1 MSTEEQTDEQGRS
14 SDAGAPPASDIMA
27 AARTLYPDTAEPQ
40 VRLAAL
46 MAALDAHGQEL
57 IVNVLEAYS
66 AWDHYVKHHPSR
78 TSASPPLTIPGMQ
91 TPGFCWVVLICLKNF
106 RLWSVKRHVWGRCGL
121 LYDARTCPAGA
132 IMTTSTESH
141 TAITC

>member
-1 MSTEEQTDEQGRS
+1 MSTEEQTDEQGRR

-46 MAALDAHGQEL
+46 MAALDAQGQEL

-66 AWDHYVKHHPSR
+66 AWDHYVTHHPSR
-78 TSASPPLTIPGMQ
+78 TAASPPLTIPGMQ
-91 TPGFCWVVLICLKNF
+91 TPAPEEAVDPLEALALAVTELASRVAVLEQVVHGP
-106 RLWSVKRHVWGRCGL
+106 RPS
-121 LYDARTCPAGA
+121 
-132 IMTTSTESH
+132 S
-141 TAITC
+141 